1 MKFHYSEYAQND
13 LQLREQLRYLTE
25 FPFKSYALTKIH
37 GESTIL
43 LMGYKQIL
51 LFLNMRYL
59 IFFATLLCLTISCK
73 EKVEAPEIAT
83 NKKANNGLAYAEGFT
98 IEVFPTHK
106 VLHVS
111 NPWPGSEK
119 TFKYALVKN
128 KKNFATQYSYDAI
141 IEVPVKNMVVTSTT
155 HIPSLEMLGME
166 TTLVGFPNLD
176 YISSEKTRALISEE
190 KIKELGKNEDL
201 NTEVLL
207 TLEPDVV
214 VGFAVDGNNTTFNTL
229 RQMRI
234 PVMYNGDWTETHPLG
249 KAEWIKFFG
258 ALYGKEKEADSIF
271 KSIETT
277 YNEVKHKVAS
287 AKTRPT
293 VLSGAMYRDVW
304 YLPQGNSW
312 AAQFIDDANAEYLWE
327 DSEGTGSLSLSI
339 EAVLTK
345 GQNADVWIGPGQ
357 FTSLEQMKEMHAAY
371 AGFDAFKNQKVYSF
385 TTKKGATGGV
395 LYYELAPNRPDIVL
409 KDIIKILHPEV
420 LPEHELY
427 FFSPLE

>member
-1 MKFHYSEYAQND
+1 M
-13 LQLREQLRYLTE
+13 R
-25 FPFKSYALTKIH
+25 
-37 GESTIL
+37 IL
-43 LMGYKQIL
+43 FFTTVV
-51 LFLNMRYL
+51 LFL
-59 IFFATLLCLTISCK
+59 ITSCK
-73 EKVEAPEIAT
+73 ETQEKSEVSVEKKIENGITYAT
-83 NKKANNGLAYAEGFT
+83 GFT
-98 IEVFPTHK
+98 IETLPNHK
-106 VLHVS
+106 VIHVS
-111 NPWPGSEK
+111 NPWPGAEK
-119 TFKYALVKN
+119 TFKYALVESKAS
-128 KKNFATQYSYDAI
+128 FTTQYSYDAI
-141 IEVPVKNMVVTSTT
+141 IEIPIKNMVVTSTT

-166 TTLVGFPNLD
+166 ETLKGFPNLD

-207 TLEPDVV
+207 TLEPDAV
-214 VGFAVDGNNTTFNTL
+214 VGFAVDGNNTTFSTL
-229 RQMRI
+229 RQMKI

-258 ALYGKEKEADSIF
+258 ALYNKEKEADSIF
-271 KSIETT
+271 QVIETE
-277 YNEVKHKVAS
+277 YNTAKDKVSKAT
-287 AKTRPT
+287 TRPT

-312 AAQFIDDANAEYLWE
+312 AAQFIEDANAAYLWA
-327 DSEGTGSLSLSI
+327 DTEGTGSLSLSL
-339 EAVLTK
+339 EAVLSK
-345 GQNADVWIGPGQ
+345 GQNAEVWIGPGQ

-371 AGFDAFKNQKVYSF
+371 AGFDAFKNKNVYSF

>member
-1 MKFHYSEYAQND
+1 MRILF
-13 LQLREQLRYLTE
+13 
-25 FPFKSYALTKIH
+25 F
-37 GESTIL
+37 TIT
-43 LMGYKQIL
+43 I
-51 LFLNMRYL
+51 
-59 IFFATLLCLTISCK
+59 IFLTISCK
-73 EKVEAPEIAT
+73 EGPKTAEISVE
-83 NKKANNGLAYAEGFT
+83 KKLENGVAYAQGFI
-98 IEVFPTHK
+98 IESLPNYK
-106 VLHVS
+106 VIHVL

-119 TFKYALVKN
+119 TFKYALVEDKN
-128 KKNFATQYSYDAI
+128 NFTTQYSYDAI

-155 HIPSLEMLGME
+155 HIPSLEMLGVEE
-166 TTLVGFPNLD
+166 TLKGFPNLD

-207 TLEPDVV
+207 TLEPDAV
-214 VGFAVDGNNTTFNTL
+214 VGFAVDGNNTTFSTL

-258 ALYGKEKEADSIF
+258 ALYNKEKEADSIF
-271 KSIETT
+271 QVIETE
-277 YNEVKHKVAS
+277 YNT
-287 AKTRPT
+287 AKDAVSEAKNRPT

-312 AAQFIDDANAEYLWE
+312 AAQFIDDANAEYLWA
-327 DSEGTGSLSLSI
+327 DTEGTGSLSLSL
-339 EAVLTK
+339 EAVLSK

-357 FTSLEQMKEMHAAY
+357 FTSLEQMEEMHAAY
-371 AGFDAFKNQKVYSF
+371 AGFDAFKNQNVYSF

>member
-1 MKFHYSEYAQND
+1 MKFHYSEYVQND
-13 LQLREQLRYLTE
+13 LQLREQLRIYTE
-25 FPFKSYALTKIH
+25 FPFKSYALTKIL

-43 LMGYKQIL
+43 IRGCKQIL
-51 LFLNMRYL
+51 LFLSMRYL
-59 IFFATLLCLTISCK
+59 IIFSAILCLTISCK
-73 EKVEAPEIAT
+73 EKVEAPEIVT
-83 NKKANNGLAYAEGFT
+83 NKKIEKGVAYAEGFT
-98 IEVFPTHK
+98 IETFPNYK
-106 VLHVS
+106 VIYVS

-119 TFKYALVKN
+119 TFKYALVED
-128 KKNFATQYSYDAI
+128 KKSFTTQYSFDAI

-166 TTLVGFPNLD
+166 ETLKGFPNLD

-190 KIKELGKNEDL
+190 KIQELGKNEDL

-207 TLEPDVV
+207 TLEPDAV

-258 ALYGKEKEADSIF
+258 ALYNKEKEADSIF
-271 KSIETT
+271 RNIETA
-277 YNEVKHKVAS
+277 YNEAKLLAS
-287 AKTRPT
+287 KAKSKPT

-312 AAQFIDDANAEYLWE
+312 AAKFIEDANAAYLWA
-327 DSEGTGSLSLSI
+327 DSEGTGSHSLSL
-339 EAVLTK
+339 EAVLSK
-345 GQNADVWIGPGQ
+345 GKHAAIWIGPGQ
-357 FTSLEQMKEMHAAY
+357 FSSLAQMKEMHTAY
-371 AGFDAFKNQKVYSF
+371 TAFDAYKNQKVYSF

-409 KDIIKILHPEV
+409 KDIIKITHPEM

-427 FFSPLE
+427 FFSPLN